1 MPHDKFQQNRS
12 TNDRNIAVYV
22 IPIWPPLPSWI
33 CSSHSRCSDFSPRFC
48 GQQLLPNFCE
58 DMLIYEGIT
67 VQNVQ
72 CKMAAAAIFNFV
84 RSSTKNV
91 YFVGYANLP
100 QKVNFEPNRCINDR
114 NIALYVITIWP
125 PPPSWIFIFHFR
137 CSDFSL
143 KLDGRQLVLNFCGNR
158 LIYNGIIADY
168 MKFKMAAAAILNFVQ
183 DSAWNAY
190 LVGHANM
197 LPHVKF
203 QQNRSINDRDI
214 VVCVIPLWPPPPS

>member
-1 MPHDKFQQNRS
+1 MKFKMAAAAILNFILSFIWNVYFGGGASLLPLVEFQQNRS
-12 TNDRNIAVYV
+12 VNDRDIAVYV
-22 IPIWPPLPSWI
+22 IP
-33 CSSHSRCSDFSPRFC
+33 
-48 GQQLLPNFCE
+48 
-58 DMLIYEGIT
+58 
-67 VQNVQ
+67 
-72 CKMAAAAIFNFV
+72 
-84 RSSTKNV
+84 
-91 YFVGYANLP
+91 
-100 QKVNFEPNRCINDR
+100 
-114 NIALYVITIWP
+114 IWP